1 MEINKAIEMVSSF
14 MIACDQE
21 VKVKPS
27 SVEDKVA
34 SLRYN
39 LMSEENKEYFIACLQ
54 DNKVEIL
61 DALIDM
67 AYVLFGTISA
77 HGMTDEF
84 IKGFT
89 LVHEN
94 NMTKV
99 QSDGKVLKNPDGKIL
114 KPMGYTSVD
123 LSNLIK

>member
-1 MEINKAIEMVSSF
+1 MEIKEGIEMVSRF

-21 VKVKPS
+21 VKVNPS
-27 SVEDKVA
+27 NVEDKVA

-67 AYVLFGTISA
+67 AYVLFGTVSA

-114 KPMGYTSVD
+114 KPMGYTSVN
-123 LSNLIK
+123 LSSLI

>member
-1 MEINKAIEMVSSF
+1 MEIKEGIEMVSRF

-21 VKVKPS
+21 VKLKPS
-27 SVEDKVA
+27 NVDDKVS

-67 AYVLFGTISA
+67 AYVLFGTVAA

-89 LVHEN
+89 LVHKN

-114 KPMGYTSVD
+114 KPMGYNSVN
-123 LSNLIK
+123 LSSLI